1 MVIDEPRTRL
11 KMVCLKLEQQ
21 HGSTGGT
28 VRLSPV
34 TGWGGKENAEFWK
47 YTPSGTFEFNTI
59 NEDAY
64 RQFRLGEEYYVEI
77 RQVPV
82 LDRVHAEREYVLAEI
97 EKLRPQVEGKNPDG
111 SWAWQSMNE
120 YQKRLQGLDQRL
132 RELVPQTPTP

>member
-1 MVIDEPRTRL
+1 
-11 KMVCLKLEQQ
+11 MVCLKLEQI

-64 RQFRLGEEYYVEI
+64 RQFRLGEEYYVDI
-77 RQVPV
+77 VKVPE
-82 LDRVHAEREYVLAEI
+82 LDRVRAERDYVLEAI
-97 EKLRPQVEGKNPDG
+97 EKLRPEVEGTAPDK
-111 SWAWQSMNE
+111 SWKWQQMDE
-120 YQKRLQGLDQRL
+120 LQKRLQGLDQRL
-132 RELVPQTPTP
+132 RELVPVTPAG